1 MPVKV
6 TKVAC
11 QSCGANLNIDES
23 IRFVTCGYCSASLEI
38 VHDPSAVYSKLLEDV
53 VKRQDAVEDE
63 LNILRIE
70 RKIQRLEAEWESFR
84 QSVCSKEKDGS
95 LVEPNKAG
103 PILFGAF
110 ALIIGLI
117 ILISSG
123 ANQQWIGLLL
133 GLGVLFLGYFGST
146 HGIRRA
152 KEFAAIRSRYLKNI
166 NQLKGDLSSAE
177 RKLRFN
183 PMKRSGKIRSAK

>member
-70 RKIQRLEAEWESFR
+70 RKIQRLEKEWENFR
-84 QSVCSKEKDGS
+84 QNVCSKEKDGN
-95 LVEPNKAG
+95 LTEPNKAG
-103 PILFGAF
+103 PVFFGIC
-110 ALIIGLI
+110 ALVIGLF
-117 ILISSG
+117 ILIASG
-123 ANQQWIGLLL
+123 SNQEWIGVLL

-152 KEFAAIRSRYLKNI
+152 KEFAAMRSRYLTKL

-183 PMKRSGKIRSAK
+183 PMKRSGKTRSAE